1 MRCARNV
8 QLILKGN
15 TSVSRWDQEGFPTT
29 SCIVS
34 KLENRIHL
42 NTKRGYGYFY
52 SHGKVIRY
60 LSYWT
65 AESRPMVWLISCLSQ
80 KNSQHHL
87 LVVCLDRREDE
98 NLSPSVNEKPI
109 MDWTVYIFLCSI
121 KTQTKP
127 CLVSFVRRGNVF
139 RGQNRTKRILTDSY
153 SARLILRN
161 MPWKRKEH

>member
-1 MRCARNV
+1 MGPGRISYY
-8 QLILKGN
+8 ILDCFETGEQDTLKHQEGIWIFLFTWKGN
-15 TSVSRWDQEGFPTT
+15 QIFM
-29 SCIVS
+29 
-34 KLENRIHL
+34 
-42 NTKRGYGYFY
+42 
-52 SHGKVIRY
+52 
-60 LSYWT
+60 SYWT

-161 MPWKRKEH
+161 MPWKRKEL